1 MNAYLPLHHC
11 IADIFDRTAKFTRII
26 DVVEKTLDLPLLFQR
41 LEFSENMSQ
50 FPNDPCLSGS
60 T

>member
-1 MNAYLPLHHC
+1 MDAYLVLHHY
-11 IADIFDRTAKFTRII
+11 IADIFDRTPKFTRII
-26 DVVEKTLDLPLLFQR
+26 DVVEKTLDLPLLFQW
-41 LEFSENMSQ
+41 LELSENISQ